1 MSQKKLF
8 HGVIIPMITP
18 FTEDGKIDKN
28 ATGKIIEHLMAGET
42 TPFLLGTTGES
53 ASIPSSY
60 RSELVKMVVESVAGR
75 SKIYA
80 GISGNSLNDTIELA
94 KIFSDFGVDVFVAH
108 LPSYYPL
115 TDAQILKYYEA
126 LAEKL
131 PKPLIIYNIPAT
143 THTSIPLDIIEKL
156 SYHPNI
162 AGIKDS
168 ERDLQRLENSI
179 NKWNNRPDFSHFI
192 GWAAQSA
199 HGLLLGSDGLVPS
212 TGNICPNLFFKLYQA
227 AAEDDKAMAQKFQ
240 EETDSIAQIYQG
252 SKTIG
257 QTIAA
262 LKAIMSQMGLC
273 QPFVL
278 PPLDRINPD
287 EEASILR
294 KASTMGLKS
303 D

>member
-1 MSQKKLF
+1 
-8 HGVIIPMITP
+8 MITP
-18 FTEDGKIDKN
+18 FTEEGRIDRN

-42 TPFLLGTTGES
+42 IPFVLGTTGES

-60 RSELVKMVVESVAGR
+60 RSEFVKTVVESIAGR

-80 GISGNSLNDTIELA
+80 GISGNSLNDTIELG
-94 KIFSDFGVDVFVAH
+94 KTFSDLGVDVFVAH

-115 TDAQILKYYEA
+115 TEDQIIKYYEA

-131 PKPLIIYNIPAT
+131 PNPLIIYNIPAT
-143 THTSIPLDIIEKL
+143 THISIPLDIIEKL

-162 AGIKDS
+162 TGLKDS

-179 NKWNNRPDFSHFI
+179 NKWKNRSDFSHFI

-199 HGLLLGSDGLVPS
+199 HGLLLGSNGLVPS

-227 AAEDDKAMAQKFQ
+227 ATKDDKAMAQKFQ
-240 EETDSIAQIYQG
+240 EETDNIARIYQG

-273 QPFVL
+273 EPFVL
-278 PPLDRINPD
+278 PPLDRLNLN
-287 EEASILR
+287 EEASILG
-294 KASTMGLKS
+294 KASKMGLKS
-303 D
+303 E